1 MRVFILPL
9 KCSEPLHQK
18 LNQTSGLF
26 FLLFSLTGSFNITE
40 NITISPVGYVRSP
53 LKARYETPHQG
64 VLEKEHESVIELV
77 PGSNFEQALRG
88 LTGFSRIWVVYRFHL
103 NDSWKPMVT
112 PPKNNGMKVG
122 VFASRSPHRPNQ
134 IGLSCVRMIRTEG
147 LKIYI
152 AESDMLDG
160 TPVLD
165 LKPYLPYSDSF
176 PDASTGWVAGKSSHQ
191 FKVIF
196 SQQAEA
202 DALLI
207 KEETTHDLINYARVQ
222 LSTEP
227 GNLRRKR
234 ISRAEGQD
242 GDQMVFTLAY
252 RNRRIIY
259 NIEEEKSLVTVQ
271 RILTL

>member
-1 MRVFILPL
+1 
-9 KCSEPLHQK
+9 
-18 LNQTSGLF
+18 
-26 FLLFSLTGSFNITE
+26 LTGSFDITE

-152 AESDMLDG
+152 AESDILDG

-165 LKPYLPYSDSF
+165 IKPYLPYSDSF

-202 DALLI
+202 DALHI

-234 ISRAEGQD
+234 ISPEPYSGMNHQSYS
-242 GDQMVFTLAY
+242 LAY
-252 RNRRIIY
+252 RKWKIIY
-259 NIEEEKSLVTVQ
+259 TLDETASAVTV
-271 RILTL
+271 LTITETPDSK